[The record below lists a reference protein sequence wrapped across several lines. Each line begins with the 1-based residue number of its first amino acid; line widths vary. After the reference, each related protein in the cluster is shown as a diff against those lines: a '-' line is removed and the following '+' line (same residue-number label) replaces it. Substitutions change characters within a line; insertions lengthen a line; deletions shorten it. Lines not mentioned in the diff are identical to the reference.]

1 MQPQHQ
7 LAMRTANGILVGAG
21 LEAEYLQRLILG
33 HAPVGAAAH
42 VGFPARH
49 ILAPGG
55 MDAVEVGFDELR
67 RLVVGMP
74 AVLP

>member
-7 LAMRTANGILVGAG
+7 LAMRAANGILVGTRR
-21 LEAEYLQRLILG
+21 EAEDLQSFILG

-49 ILAPGG
+49 VLAPGG

-67 RLVVGMP
+67 RLVVRMP